1 MLYEFVM
8 EGKMRNDLTIA
19 ARAFCAGLALL
30 LVSSCASVIKQGYE
44 GAKLPTDRTAVIQ
57 SGPYTDIEGYD
68 GTQLGSRW
76 LSIAVLPGRHAI
88 EVAFPPRLTGNAFY
102 YSDVTGLVTFDALAG
117 HRYVAYAY
125 LVSPDLWIAYVSD
138 RTSGERVAQSEL
150 LPLKVEW
157 LYRDVIT

>member
-1 MLYEFVM
+1 
-8 EGKMRNDLTIA
+8 MRKDLSAA
-19 ARAFCAGLALL
+19 ARAFCAVLILL
-30 LVSSCASVIKQGYE
+30 LVGSCAGAIRQGYE
-44 GAKLPTDRTAVIQ
+44 GALLPADRTAIIQ

-76 LSIAVLPGRHAI
+76 LNVAVLPGRHTI

-102 YSDVTGLVTFDALAG
+102 YSDVTGLVTFDAEAG
-117 HRYVAYAY
+117 HRYLAYAY

-138 RTSGERVAQSEL
+138 RTSGERVVQSEL

-157 LYRDVIT
+157 LYRDVVF